1 MKATKATIEVNQANF
16 KGEVLQHNQP
26 VLVDFWAE
34 WCGPCKMIAPMLQ
47 EVAAENA
54 GRVRVAKVNV
64 DENSALAEQYH
75 IHSIPTL
82 LFFKNGLVHDQI
94 VGAVGKR
101 DVVAKLQSL
110 IQQHENL
117 ENQRN

>member
-1 MKATKATIEVNQANF
+1 MSEQIKHISDASFEQDVVKSD
-16 KGEVLQHNQP
+16 KP
-26 VLVDFWAE
+26 VLLDFWAE
-34 WCGPCKMIAPMLQ
+34 WCGPCKMIAPMLE

-54 GRVRVAKVNV
+54 GRARVAKVNV

-94 VGAVGKR
+94 IGATGKR

-110 IQQHENL
+110 IQQHENF

>member
-1 MKATKATIEVNQANF
+1 MASPLIVTLTQDNF
-16 KGEVLQHNQP
+16 EKEALQSTTP

-34 WCGPCKMIAPMLQ
+34 WCGPCKMIAPMLE

>member
-1 MKATKATIEVNQANF
+1 MVDKVTDATFDQDVLKASE
-16 KGEVLQHNQP
+16 P
-26 VLVDFWAE
+26 VVVDFWAE
-34 WCGPCKMIAPMLQ
+34 WCGPCKMIAPMLE
-47 EVAAENA
+47 EVAVENA
-54 GRVRVAKVNV
+54 GRARVAKVNV

-110 IQQHENL
+110 LQQHENF